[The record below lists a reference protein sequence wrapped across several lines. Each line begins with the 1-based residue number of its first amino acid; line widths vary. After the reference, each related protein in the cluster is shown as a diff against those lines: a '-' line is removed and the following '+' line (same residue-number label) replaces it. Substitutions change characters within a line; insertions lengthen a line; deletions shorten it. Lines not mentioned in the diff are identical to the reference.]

1 MPHQALQ
8 AGQRVEIDCSLEV
21 EDQFRQLWDCLCLAL
36 GVRGLCKARVVR
48 IVGCISHELYDNGG
62 LNWDRGFTALAKRFG
77 RIVSSQVGLVDD
89 DVARLGH
96 DHHDERRAGCSYPG
110 DCSARSD
117 QDVQRRNRSGSP
129 VMRKPRIASEL
140 TAAELS
146 SAEHS
151 VEDSERGDASTE
163 FVMVG
168 ALLVLLTMAILQV
181 SFALYARTML
191 VDAAAAGARYGTMRD
206 RTPQEGME
214 RTRQLIEGVL
224 PSSYAENISYRQS
237 SDSTGVRTLEVTVK
251 SPLPVLGPWGFPD
264 SIEVKGH
271 AIYAEHR
278 SGD

>member
-1 MPHQALQ
+1 
-8 AGQRVEIDCSLEV
+8 
-21 EDQFRQLWDCLCLAL
+21 
-36 GVRGLCKARVVR
+36 
-48 IVGCISHELYDNGG
+48 
-62 LNWDRGFTALAKRFG
+62 
-77 RIVSSQVGLVDD
+77 
-89 DVARLGH
+89 
-96 DHHDERRAGCSYPG
+96 
-110 DCSARSD
+110 
-117 QDVQRRNRSGSP
+117 
-129 VMRKPRIASEL
+129 MREPRIASEL

-146 SAEHS
+146 SAEYS

-214 RTRQLIEGVL
+214 RTRQMIEGVL

-251 SPLPVLGPWGFPD
+251 SPLPVLGPWVFPD

-271 AIYAEHR
+271 AIYAEQR

>member
-1 MPHQALQ
+1 
-8 AGQRVEIDCSLEV
+8 
-21 EDQFRQLWDCLCLAL
+21 
-36 GVRGLCKARVVR
+36 
-48 IVGCISHELYDNGG
+48 
-62 LNWDRGFTALAKRFG
+62 
-77 RIVSSQVGLVDD
+77 
-89 DVARLGH
+89 
-96 DHHDERRAGCSYPG
+96 
-110 DCSARSD
+110 
-117 QDVQRRNRSGSP
+117 
-129 VMRKPRIASEL
+129 MRKPRIASEL
-140 TAAELS
+140 TAAKL
-146 SAEHS
+146 AERS

-206 RTPQEGME
+206 RTPQEGMA
-214 RTRQLIEGVL
+214 RTRQMIEGVL

-251 SPLPVLGPWGFPD
+251 SPLPVLGPWGLPG

-271 AIYAEHR
+271 AIYAEHH